1 MKIFFRLKGCHKNNK
16 NNVIYVIFI
25 IDNGSKYDIIQL

>member
-1 MKIFFRLKGCHKNNK
+1 MKIIFKLKGCRKNNK
-16 NNVIYVIFI
+16 NNVIYV